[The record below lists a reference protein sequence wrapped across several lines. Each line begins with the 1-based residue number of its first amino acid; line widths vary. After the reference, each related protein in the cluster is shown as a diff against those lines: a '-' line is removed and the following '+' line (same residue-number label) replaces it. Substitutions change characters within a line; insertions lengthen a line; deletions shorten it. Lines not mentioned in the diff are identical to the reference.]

1 MRMNNL
7 YKKAFLKYL
16 VLLSVLIV
24 VVFGVH
30 SCEEMFTLEVDCN
43 ECYFPEPDSADIMV
57 YVTINKDIDHV
68 PLIIYKGKADARNIE
83 YIDTAYSDTYYL
95 YVKTNEYYS
104 VEATYEVDD
113 KKVIA
118 GDGDKLVTR
127 HITDVCSEE
136 CYVIR
141 RGIMNVRLKN

>member
-1 MRMNNL
+1 MRMSSL
-7 YKKAFLKYL
+7 YRKAFFRPLA
-16 VLLSVLIV
+16 LLSILIV
-24 VVFGVH
+24 AVFGVH
-30 SCEEMFTLEVDCN
+30 SCEEMLTFDVDCN
-43 ECYFPEPDSADIMV
+43 ECYFPEPDSADIMI
-57 YVTINKDIDHV
+57 YVTINNDIDHV

-83 YIDTAYSDTYYL
+83 YIDTAYSETYYL

-104 VEATYEVDD
+104 VEATYQHEG
-113 KKVIA
+113 KTVIA

-141 RGIMNVRLKN
+141 KGIMNVRLKK